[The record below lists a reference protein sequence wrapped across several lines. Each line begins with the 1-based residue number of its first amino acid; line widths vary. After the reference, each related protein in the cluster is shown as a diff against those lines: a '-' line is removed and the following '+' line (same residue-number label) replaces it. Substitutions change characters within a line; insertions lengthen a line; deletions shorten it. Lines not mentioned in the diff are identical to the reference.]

1 MNTSSGFPLF
11 SGPWSLITSVNGG
24 PWTPCHLGVLSPLLQ
39 GTGREGHLLGMIL
52 FALTRLFGTFI
63 SCTDSLSF
71 PEGLPRDQRPSFPF
85 PAALKDPRH
94 LHTSCCTAPRAAAAR
109 TFSSFLPHTEAK
121 ELREHR
127 LSQCSRV
134 GSQKERQ
141 AEEGMRTAA
150 LQMLGQRMQREG
162 DVTENQ

>member
-1 MNTSSGFPLF
+1 MNTSPGFPLF

-39 GTGREGHLLGMIL
+39 GTEREGHLLGMIL

-63 SCTDSLSF
+63 SCTDSPSF

-94 LHTSCCTAPRAAAAR
+94 LHTSCCTAPRAAAAW

-127 LSQCSRV
+127 SHNSPCGES
-134 GSQKERQ
+134 
-141 AEEGMRTAA
+141 EGTA
-150 LQMLGQRMQREG
+150 GREG
-162 DVTENQ
+162 DENYSNTDAGGKDAKGGRCN

>member
-71 PEGLPRDQRPSFPF
+71 PEGLPRDQETLFLIPCSSQRPQAPPHILLHGPQGCCSPDLFQLSSTYRGKRAEGAQALTVFPCGESEGT
-85 PAALKDPRH
+85 AGRGGDENCSITDAGAKD
-94 LHTSCCTAPRAAAAR
+94 
-109 TFSSFLPHTEAK
+109 AK
-121 ELREHR
+121 GGR
-127 LSQCSRV
+127 C
-134 GSQKERQ
+134 
-141 AEEGMRTAA
+141 
-150 LQMLGQRMQREG
+150 
-162 DVTENQ
+162 N